1 MAAPRDAE
9 GSRDT
14 DAATALP
21 DPEMTPQGSVSAPA
35 NRLRGLAGIPRVT
48 RDAIGV
54 VRRAA
59 PRTLAA
65 AVGLQLVAAL
75 LLGGQVYVIRNLVT
89 GLVDL
94 SRDRGLGADTVV
106 PAVVELIVLTVGVG
120 VVTALLD
127 RQQRLLSELVGRAT
141 LDQVLDVASDVDLE
155 RFEQPTFFDQLQRA
169 CNAATFRPVAMVNAV
184 MALMLATLTSLGI
197 MVALATLEPLLVPL
211 VVIAAVPLLLA
222 SLRNSREAYAFE
234 YAMTTHA
241 RERLHLLELFVE
253 RDSAKE
259 LRAFAA
265 TRFLRRRYDA
275 LSDERIARVLLFL
288 RSRLKVALVGTI
300 ATALG
305 TGLALGA
312 LVWLLASDRVD
323 IATAAT
329 AAVAMYVLSSRLGAI
344 TSSVS
349 TLVESGMF
357 LDDLRAFLALRDA
370 EDAAR
375 DAAGGAPV
383 GPFETLRVKGLSFA
397 YPGVERRVLDDI
409 ELEVNRG
416 EVVALVGENGS
427 GKTSLVKVLCGL
439 YGYDEGSVSWNGQD
453 VRDLDAD
460 QLRSRMTVLFQD
472 FVRYHLTARENILLG
487 RSDVAVNEDRI
498 RAAARQAGAA
508 AAVEALAGGYDARL
522 GREFLGG
529 HDLSGGQWQRL
540 ALARAF
546 YRGGDFLVMDE
557 PTAALDPR
565 AEFAL
570 FEQIRE
576 LTAGKSVLLIS
587 HRFANVRTADR
598 IYVMHE
604 GRMVEVGT
612 HDELMAADGLYAEL
626 FRLQAASYVESAG
639 GT

>member
-1 MAAPRDAE
+1 MAAPGDAK
-9 GSRDT
+9 GSPDT

-21 DPEMTPQGSVSAPA
+21 APELTPQGLLSAPSD
-35 NRLRGLAGIPRVT
+35 RLRGLAGVPRVT
-48 RDAIGV
+48 RDAIAV

-59 PRTLAA
+59 PRTLTA
-65 AVGLQLVAAL
+65 AVLLQLAAGL
-75 LLGGQVYVIRNLVT
+75 LLGGQVYVVRNLVA
-89 GLVDL
+89 GLVDI
-94 SRDRGLGADTVV
+94 SRDRTLGADTVI
-106 PAVVELIVLTVGVG
+106 PAVLELVVLTVGVG

-141 LDQVLDVASDVDLE
+141 LDQVLDVASGVDLE
-155 RFEQPTFFDQLQRA
+155 RFEQPTFFDQLERA
-169 CNAATFRPVAMVNAV
+169 SNAATFRPVSMVNAV
-184 MALMLATLTSLGI
+184 MALMLGVLTSLGI

-211 VVIAAVPLLLA
+211 VVVAAVPLLVA
-222 SLRNSREAYAFE
+222 TLRNSREAYAFE

-253 RDSAKE
+253 RESAKE

-275 LSDERIARVLLFL
+275 LSDERIVRVVAFL
-288 RSRLKVALVGTI
+288 RGRVKVALIGTV
-300 ATALG
+300 ATAIG

-312 LVWLLASDRVD
+312 LVWLLASHRVD

-329 AAVAMYVLSSRLGAI
+329 AAVAMQVLAGRLSAI
-344 TSSVS
+344 TSSIS
-349 TLVESGMF
+349 TLVESGMY
-357 LDDLRAFLALRDA
+357 LDDLRAFLELQEVEKTSRA
-370 EDAAR
+370 
-375 DAAGGAPV
+375 AAGDAPA
-383 GPFETLRVKGLSFA
+383 GPFESLRVQDLTFA
-397 YPGVERRVLDDI
+397 YPGVGRRVLDGVH
-409 ELEVNRG
+409 LEVNRG

-439 YGYDEGSVSWNGQD
+439 YDYGQGSVSWNGQD
-453 VRDLDAD
+453 VRALDPD

-472 FVRYHLTARENILLG
+472 FVRYHLTVRENILLG
-487 RSDVAVNEDRI
+487 RSDLPVDEERI
-498 RAAARQAGAA
+498 RAAATQAGAA
-508 AAVEALAGGYDARL
+508 PSIDALPAGYDTRL
-522 GREFLGG
+522 GRQFLGG

-576 LTAGKSVLLIS
+576 LAAGKSVLLIS

-598 IYVMHE
+598 IYVMDE
-604 GRMVEVGT
+604 GRMVEVGN
-612 HDELMAADGLYAEL
+612 HDELMALDGLYAEL
-626 FRLQAASYVESAG
+626 FRLQAASYLESAG
-639 GT
+639 